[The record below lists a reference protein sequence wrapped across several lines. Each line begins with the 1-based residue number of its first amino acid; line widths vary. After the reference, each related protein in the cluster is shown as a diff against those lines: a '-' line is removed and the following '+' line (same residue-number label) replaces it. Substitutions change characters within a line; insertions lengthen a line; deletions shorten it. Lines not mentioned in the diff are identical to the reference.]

1 MTPFQGRSV
10 LVTGIGRPGQVG
22 PAVANAFARAGA
34 SLILVAHDGT
44 LAEARAREIRDAGGS
59 ATAFGC
65 DLTDPTAVED
75 LARRVGRDADRL
87 DALVNVAGGFGV
99 TGVLSE
105 SDPSAFQRQ
114 FEINVT
120 TAYLATRAFLPSI
133 RAAKGSVVFF
143 ASEAALPG
151 GSIAGLAAYAAAKS
165 AVVALARAVAQDE
178 APHGVRS
185 NTVAPGAMRTAANL
199 AAMGDARYV
208 ELDDVASVVLFL
220 CSDEA
225 RAITGQVVHLS

>member
-1 MTPFQGRSV
+1 M
-10 LVTGIGRPGQVG
+10 
-22 PAVANAFARAGA
+22 
-34 SLILVAHDGT
+34 ILVAHDGA
-44 LAEARAREIRDAGGS
+44 LAEDRAREIRDAGGEAS
-59 ATAFGC
+59 AFGC
-65 DLTDPTAVED
+65 DLTDPTAVEE
-75 LARRVGRDADRL
+75 LARRVGRDRDRL
-87 DALVNVAGGFGV
+87 DALVNVAGGFGI
-99 TGVLSE
+99 TGALSE
-105 SDPSAFQRQ
+105 SDPSAFRRQ
-114 FEINVT
+114 FEINLT

-151 GSIAGLAAYAAAKS
+151 GSVAGLAAYAAAKS

-178 APHGVRS
+178 ATHGVRS

-199 AAMGDARYV
+199 ATMGDARYV

-225 RAITGQVVHLS
+225 RAITGQVVRLS